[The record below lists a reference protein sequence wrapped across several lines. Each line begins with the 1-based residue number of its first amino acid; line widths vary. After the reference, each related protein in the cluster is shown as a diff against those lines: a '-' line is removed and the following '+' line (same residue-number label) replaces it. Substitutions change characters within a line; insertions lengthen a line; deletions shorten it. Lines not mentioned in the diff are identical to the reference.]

1 MNMRR
6 LGALAVAAALI
17 GAGLCSAAQAQTG
30 TLETRAVTG
39 GLGISSGSA
48 KILESVIGEISGP
61 APAGSVRKALSGHAR
76 TSHSPGVPSD
86 IAVTT
91 QPVGEGQVRVTFT
104 TPGRAGFRGQLSF
117 VEVKIATYVITAAN
131 YESITSSLT
140 LTALSTGTLDVTTYY
155 RLVPGPVYYAA
166 ARGRDSAGM
175 KSRLSPRPDF
185 LTSAIAPD
193 PVTSITIV
201 NSTFGAVN
209 ITWNVTGDDG
219 SSGDITNGYFRIA
232 YSSVAAEAALF
243 SSATYTAQFSTSA
256 AAGSAQ
262 YYPLSGL
269 QGNVT
274 YYAAIFIGDE
284 VTVYG
289 GLGTVA
295 QLVTFAYPPAQ
306 SGFSGLSSDGFT
318 VNYTANNYPGAQYFI
333 QASSDPAFSY
343 ATSSGWITA
352 SSAAFS
358 GLDTNQVY
366 YVRGKSRNSQFVET
380 AYSDLGSISLALNVS
395 QPKPPALRGEASGS
409 AITLSWDPVLYD
421 ITGGTTTVL
430 YYEIYRSTAIDGT
443 PSLLTTVSSSV
454 FTHTDTPPS
463 VMWYYVK
470 ARDQYSLRSDP
481 SVWVKSSAAEVS
493 RVVADDS
500 RAVVDMPSGAAYQL
514 GASGLT
520 LQMDRQSQYET
531 GLVQASY
538 KVSLL
543 DNNGNER
550 VGVDLPSEA
559 VVTMPTSRTGAVT
572 ISGASPAISYSVYD
586 YAVFYFNGVE
596 DVNIGGSVDPN
607 TGTVTVSTKKT
618 GVFKVKQVIRP
629 SSFRITQTVP
639 RKIFTPN
646 GDGIWDEF
654 NIVYDN
660 PEGLAISDAKVYD
673 LSGAEV
679 ASLRAGTYNTS
690 DSLSWDG
697 RRKGGD
703 KAPAGIYVYQFRA
716 GGSYHNGTMVLAR

>member
-1 MNMRR
+1 MRYR
-6 LGALAVAAALI
+6 LAGITYLFLCASSAWAA
-17 GAGLCSAAQAQTG
+17 GS
-30 TLETRAVTG
+30 LETQAVTG

-61 APAGSVRKALSGHAR
+61 APAGAVSKVLGGHAQ
-76 TSHSPGVPSD
+76 TSHSPGVVYD

-91 QPVGEGQVRVTFT
+91 QSPVSEGAVRISFT
-104 TPGRAGFRGQLSF
+104 TPGRDGFRGQLSS
-117 VEVKIATYVITAAN
+117 VEVKIATYNITSVN
-131 YESITSSLT
+131 YEAITSSLT
-140 LTALSTGTLDVTTYY
+140 LVALSTGTLDVTTYY
-155 RLVPGPVYYAA
+155 HLPPGPTYYAA
-166 ARGRDSAGM
+166 ARGRDAAGL
-175 KSRLSPRPDF
+175 KSRLSPVPDF

-201 NSTFGAVN
+201 NSTYGAVN

-219 SSGDITNGYFRIA
+219 LVGDLTTGYFRIA
-232 YSSVAAEAALF
+232 YSSVAAESLLF
-243 SSATYTAQFSTSA
+243 SSANYSAQLSTSA
-256 AAGSAQ
+256 TAGSAQ

-274 YYAAIFIGDE
+274 YYAAVFIGDE
-284 VTVYG
+284 VTVYS
-289 GLGTVA
+289 GLGNIA
-295 QLVTFAYPPAQ
+295 QLVTMSYPPTQ
-306 SGFSGLSSDGFT
+306 SGFSDLSSDGFT
-318 VNYTANNYPGAQYFI
+318 VSYTADNYPGAQYYV
-333 QASSDPAFSY
+333 QTSSDIAFSY
-343 ATSSGWITA
+343 TTDSGWITA

-366 YVRGKSRNSQFVET
+366 YVRGKSRNSQLVET
-380 AYSDLGSISLALNVS
+380 QYSDLGSVSLALNVS
-395 QPKPPALRGEASGS
+395 KPKPPALRGTVSGS
-409 AITLSWDPVLYD
+409 NMILSWDPVVYD
-421 ITGGTTTVL
+421 IAGGTTTIVAYDL
-430 YYEIYRSTAIDGT
+430 YYSTGVNGT
-443 PSLLTTVSSSV
+443 ENFIEAVSSSV
-454 FTHTDTPPS
+454 FTKTYTPPE
-463 VMWYYVK
+463 VRWYYIK

-481 SVWVKSSAAEVS
+481 SVWVQSSVEVA
-493 RVVADDS
+493 RVVADDD
-500 RAVVDMPSGAAYQL
+500 RAVVDMPAEAGYQL

-520 LQMDRQSQYET
+520 LRMTHQSQYET

-550 VGVDLPSEA
+550 VGVDLPAAAS
-559 VVTMPTSRTGAVT
+559 VTMPTSRTGAVT
-572 ISGASPAISYSVYD
+572 ISGFSPAISYSTYD
-586 YAVFYFNGVE
+586 YAVFYYNGVE

-607 TGTVTVSTKKT
+607 TGTVTVSTRKT

-629 SSFRITQTVP
+629 SAFRITQTVP

-646 GDGIWDEF
+646 GDGVWDEF

-679 ASLRAGTYNTS
+679 ASLSAGTYNTS

-703 KAPAGIYVYQFRA
+703 KAAAGIYVYQFRA